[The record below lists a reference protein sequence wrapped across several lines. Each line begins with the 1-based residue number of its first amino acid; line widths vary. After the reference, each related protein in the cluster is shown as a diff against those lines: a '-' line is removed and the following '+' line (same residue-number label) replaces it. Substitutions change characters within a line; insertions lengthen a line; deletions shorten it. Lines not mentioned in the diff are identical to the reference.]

1 MTKRIDR
8 SRAFVRLCFAFVG
21 ALLGTCI
28 ASAQVPGSGLIE
40 GRVVNATNGQYLSN
54 ARVTIPG
61 TNAEALTDTF
71 GQYRLVGVRA
81 GSARV
86 KVAYSGLPS
95 VEANVIV
102 ADGATATRDFTLGG
116 ADLTGLTPDVM
127 KLDAFQ
133 VTSNRDLNNTAI
145 AINEQRNAAN
155 IMTVIAAE
163 QVGDLATDNVAEI
176 MKYLPGVT
184 LDGVSEAS
192 GVQVR
197 GFAASFTT
205 ITSNGAP
212 ISSASPD
219 PSRYTSAAD
228 LSANSISRIEVTKVP
243 TPEMP
248 ASSLGGTV
256 NFVGK
261 SAFESARPVFKY
273 RLNVSAHSDEPNIF
287 RKTPGPGDEYTYKG
301 LPSLEMSYILPI
313 TKNFGISLNAVTSNQ
328 YSGMK
333 HELSPTWRFTG
344 PAPTAAAP
352 NVATPAKPYYQAMSY
367 GPQSRTIWRKA
378 AGIQADW
385 RPAKD
390 HVLSASVQLNLAE
403 NLQDALLQ
411 VPTVGSAETPATTG
425 GQFLT
430 YGPTFTYGATGRGAD
445 NQQKFTYDQA
455 NSQQM
460 VNLTHRYNGRVW
472 EIDSG
477 VSGSLSKT
485 WWRDLSRGHFFNVR
499 TSLTGVNRVNFD
511 DISPTGSLA
520 RKITAFDAAGNVIDW
535 SKLANYR
542 VGSVE
547 TAPRDGRNTLLQAR
561 LNVKRELDFLPFE
574 ASVKVGGSV
583 SKDNRDMLRQL
594 NAFTFVGADGIANT
608 ADDTAGPFVDA
619 KSYLEKWRF
628 VSGQEFASSYKLAE
642 LYKSNPG
649 YFTQTPAQQVTNE
662 VNRITRSFE
671 LSERIFAAYV
681 QGEARLFQN
690 RLRVVTGVRLER
702 TEDEGRGPLFDPNGV
717 FQRDAAG
724 RLIRVN
730 NAFVRK
736 PEAGAAG
743 SLQELPFI
751 RKERGGKSDK
761 SYQGYYP
768 SLHLT
773 YTATENFLVRAAYA
787 ETFGRPDLTSIL
799 PNTTIGTE
807 ALQPAPGSPP
817 GTISVTNAGLKP
829 YSAKSYD
836 LSAEYYFPK
845 GGVASAGVFR
855 KDLRD
860 FFGTLNTLA
869 TPELL
874 EQFGI
879 EPAYVGWELRSTIN
893 VGNARVSGVE
903 LNYTQPLAFLPYGGK
918 YFNVFANYTKI
929 KLEGSNETDFNGF
942 VPESASIGANF
953 SRKPVVVNV
962 RWNYRGAERRNLVG
976 AALPGGFNYLKP
988 FRSVDVTFEYQI
1000 SRRVSLFGSVRNVF
1014 NAPRLF
1020 ERYTAETPTY
1030 ARIYRNSPVG
1040 VLSAIGIKG
1049 TF

>member
-1 MTKRIDR
+1 MNYLAPL
-8 SRAFVRLCFAFVG
+8 RASWRFCLVIFG
-21 ALLGTCI
+21 ALLAACVVSA
-28 ASAQVPGSGLIE
+28 ASGVSGNIE
-40 GRVVNATNGQYLSN
+40 GRVINATNGQYLSN
-54 ARVTIPG
+54 ARVTVAG
-61 TNAEALTDTF
+61 TDTEALTDTF
-71 GQYRLVGVRA
+71 GQFRLVGVRA

-95 VEANVIV
+95 VEATVTV
-102 ADGATATRDFTLGG
+102 AEGATATRDFTLGG
-116 ADLTGLTPDVM
+116 ADLTGLATDVM

-133 VTSNRDLNNTAI
+133 VTSSRDLNNTAI
-145 AINEQRNAAN
+145 AINDQRTAAN
-155 IMTVIAAE
+155 IKTVIAAE
-163 QVGDLATDNVAEI
+163 LVGDLATDNVGEI

-205 ITSNGAP
+205 IMSNGSL

-287 RKTPGPGDEYTYKG
+287 KKTPGPGDEKTYKG
-301 LPSLEMSYILPI
+301 LPSLEMSYILPV
-313 TKNFGISLNAVTSNQ
+313 TKNFGIALNAVTSNQ

-344 PAPTAAAP
+344 PAATAAAP
-352 NVATPAKPYYQAMSY
+352 NVATPAKPYFQAMSY

-378 AGIQADW
+378 IGVQADW

-390 HVLSASVQLNLAE
+390 HVLSAGVQLNLAE

-411 VPTVGSAETPATTG
+411 VPTVGSAETSATVG

-455 NSQQM
+455 NFQQM
-460 VNLTHRYNGRVW
+460 VNLTHRYNGRAW

-477 VSGSLSKT
+477 LSGSLSKT

-499 TSLTGVNRVNFD
+499 TSLVGVSRVNFD
-511 DISPTGSLA
+511 DISPAGSLA
-520 RKITAFDAAGNVIDW
+520 RKITTYDAAGNVIDW

-561 LNVKRELDFLPFE
+561 LNVKRVLDFLPFD
-574 ASVKVGGSV
+574 ASLKVGGSV
-583 SKDNRDMLRQL
+583 SQDNRDMLRQL
-594 NAFTFVGADGIANT
+594 NTYTFVGADGTANT
-608 ADDTAGPFVDA
+608 LDDSAGPFVDA
-619 KSYLEKWRF
+619 KSYIEKWRF

-642 LYKSNPG
+642 LFKSNPR

-662 VNRITRSFE
+662 VNRITRSYE
-671 LSERIFAAYV
+671 LSERISAAYV
-681 QGEARLFQN
+681 QGDARLFHN

-702 TEDEGRGPLFDPNGV
+702 TDDEGLGPLFDPNGV

-773 YTATENFLVRAAYA
+773 YTAAENFLVRVAYA
-787 ETFGRPDLTSIL
+787 ETFGRPDLASIL

-807 ALQPAPGSPP
+807 TLQPAPGSPP

-829 YSAKSYD
+829 YGAKSYD
-836 LSAEYYFPK
+836 FSAEYYFPK
-845 GGVASAGVFR
+845 GGVGSVGVFR

-874 EQFGI
+874 EQFGV
-879 EPAYVGWELRSTIN
+879 EQSYVGWELRSTIN
-893 VGNARVSGVE
+893 AGSARVTGLE
-903 LNYTQPLAFLPYGGK
+903 LNYSQPLGFLPYGGK
-918 YFNVFANYTKI
+918 HFNVFANYTKI
-929 KLEGSNETDFNGF
+929 KLEGSNETDFTGF
-942 VPESASIGANF
+942 IPESASVGVNY
-953 SRKPVVVNV
+953 SRKPIVATV
-962 RWNYRGAERRNLVG
+962 RWNYRGADRRGLTG
-976 AALPGGFNYLKP
+976 SALPGGFNYIKP
-988 FRSVDVTFEYQI
+988 FPSVDVTFEYQI
-1000 SRRVSLFGSVRNVF
+1000 SRRLSLFGSVRNVF
-1014 NAPRLF
+1014 GAPRLY
-1020 ERYTAETPTY
+1020 ERYTADTPSY
-1030 ARIYRNSPVG
+1030 SKIYRNSPVG
-1040 VLSAIGIKG
+1040 VLSAVGIKG